1 MDIWVQIYEKIL
13 KPVKN
18 IRKNHQ
24 KSAKKCIIRVF
35 LPLGAVILGKKA
47 TKTMLFRMI
56 KNSMNFK
63 LDWRLHITINPTRL
77 MEIAR
82 NEAVAR
88 I

>member
-35 LPLGAVILGKKA
+35 LPLGAVIFGKKA
-47 TKTMLFRMI
+47 TKTLLFGMI

-82 NEAVAR
+82 NKAVAR